1 MKYFV
6 KVLLSIVPVF
16 FMISSSYAQ
25 SGELCQ
31 GHYYTEQEGA
41 EKMRSLTHR
50 LNTAKDWDDHADSIR
65 ATLRKGM
72 GLDVMPKRTP
82 LNPKYRNKK
91 VLNGYTVESVIFES
105 LPGFFVTGNLYKP
118 AGKLKKK
125 SLAVILSP
133 HGHFPDEQDYAR
145 FRKDMQIRCA
155 ALARM
160 GAVVLAYD
168 MVGWGES
175 VQVSHNDSSVL
186 LYQTWNSIRAIDFL
200 LTLPEADPERVAV
213 TGASGGGTQT
223 FMLAA
228 LDDRVKVS
236 VPVVMVSAHFFGG
249 CVCESGMPVHKN
261 GDVVYTNAEIAC
273 VVAPK
278 PMLWVSD
285 GNDWTR
291 NNQTVEYP
299 FASHVYKLYD
309 KESMVEHVH
318 LENEGHDYGINKRT
332 PVYAFLAKHLRLD
345 LSKIQDGSGNITE
358 EFVMLLDR
366 KGLSYFTEQELK
378 RIPKQ
383 NVDRLMMKAK
393 EGK

>member
-6 KVLLSIVPVF
+6 KVVLSIAPVF
-16 FMISSSYAQ
+16 FMITASFPQ

-41 EKMRSLTHR
+41 EKMRSLTQR
-50 LNTAKDWDDHADSIR
+50 LKTEKDWDNHADSIR
-65 ATLRKGM
+65 QTIKKGM
-72 GLDVMPKRTP
+72 QLDVFPAKTP

-118 AGKLKKK
+118 TGKLKKK
-125 SLAVILSP
+125 SMAGILSP

-160 GAVVLAYD
+160 GAVVFAYD

-175 VQVSHNDSSVL
+175 VQASHQDPHVL
-186 LYQTWNSIRAIDFL
+186 RYQTWNSIRAIDFL
-200 LTLPEADPERVAV
+200 LTLPETDPERIAV

-228 LDDRVKVS
+228 LDERVKVS

-273 VVAPK
+273 AVAPR

-291 NNQTVEYP
+291 HNQTVEYP
-299 FASHVYKLYD
+299 FARHVYKLYNQ
-309 KESMVEHVH
+309 ESMVEHVH
-318 LENEGHDYGINKRT
+318 LETEGHDYGKNKRV
-332 PVYAFLAKHLRLD
+332 PVYSFLAKHLRLD
-345 LSKIQDGSGNITE
+345 LSKIRDGSGNITE
-358 EFVMLLDR
+358 EFVIPLDR
-366 KGLSYFTEQELK
+366 KGLSYFSDKELK
-378 RIPKQ
+378 ALPERD
-383 NVDRLMMKAK
+383 VRELMMRR
-393 EGK
+393 GGR